1 MDTIVVEGGERLVGD
16 VTISGAKNAAL
27 PLLAASIL
35 AEGTTVFENVPTL
48 EDIRTTRKLL
58 SNLGAKVEADEGKH
72 TVSVD
77 ASKLT
82 SHEAPYELVKTMRA
96 SSLVLGPLLAR
107 LGKARV
113 SLPGGCAIGARPINL
128 HLMAL
133 EKMGAE
139 IKIEHGYVEAKA
151 KKLKG
156 VKIYFDI
163 VTVTGTENI
172 MMAASLAEGTTV
184 LENAACEP
192 EVVDT
197 ANLLNKMGDRKSVV

>member
-1 MDTIVVEGGERLVGD
+1 MDKIVIEGGERLVGD
-16 VTISGAKNAAL
+16 VVISGAKNAAL

-35 AEGTTVFENVPTL
+35 AEGTTIFENVPTL

-58 SNLGAKVEADEGKH
+58 SNLGAKVDADEGKH

-156 VKIYFDI
+156 AKIYFDI

-184 LENAACEP
+184 LENAA
-192 EVVDT
+192 
-197 ANLLNKMGDRKSVV
+197 